1 MKMMMSLLFTLAL
14 TVAVTAKEVNK
25 TAAKSLPL
33 EIEITELTPKKGHV
47 RVLSFFYDGKTCN
60 VQTTSKNK
68 RTEKISKCKKVVE
81 ALDKELKHKEM
92 PSDFINPK
100 GSYWDVKL
108 KSAAGSWQ
116 QTIQKER
123 MSLCDSSGK
132 CTDARPAAARVIA
145 KTLLQEFNN

>member
-1 MKMMMSLLFTLAL
+1 MKSLTYLFFILGFTISA
-14 TVAVTAKEVNK
+14 VAQD
-25 TAAKSLPL
+25 AKSSPV

-68 RTEKISKCKKVVE
+68 RSENVSKCKKIVE
-81 ALDKELKHKEM
+81 ALDKELKQKEM

-100 GSYWDVKL
+100 ASYWDVKL
-108 KSAAGSWQ
+108 KSATVSWQ
-116 QTIQKER
+116 QTVQKEK

-132 CTDARPAAARVIA
+132 CTDAKPVAARTIA
-145 KTLLQEFNN
+145 KTLLQEFKN